1 MFHQINELMV
11 LGMHPAISHPRR
23 SQIRPLGRRTFS
35 LYALRTP
42 CVGSGAWSHQAGL

>member
-23 SQIRPLGRRTFS
+23 SQIRPLRWDPAYRIR
-35 LYALRTP
+35 L
-42 CVGSGAWSHQAGL
+42 